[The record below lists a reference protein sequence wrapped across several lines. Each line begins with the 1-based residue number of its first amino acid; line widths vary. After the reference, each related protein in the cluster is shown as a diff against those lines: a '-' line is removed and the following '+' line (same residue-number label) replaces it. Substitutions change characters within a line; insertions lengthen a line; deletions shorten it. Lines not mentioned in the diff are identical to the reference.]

1 MKESITFN
9 LKPNGHEIEKIRG
22 KSCNFLKSHGLP
34 DSTVQEHTMILNE
47 LVKICMKYTNSKP
60 SEIMMTVQ
68 IHISENKITVEVSNP
83 IDQIDNNLLDELD
96 KTIQFIRGYQDPF
109 EALIKMKEVS
119 KNSHLNGSSGIGLA
133 RLAYEGKTML
143 DFFVSED
150 NMMNMSAVKNIDR
163 DQETINTHEIS
174 LKKNKGQITA

>member
-34 DSTVQEHTMILNE
+34 DSTVQEHTFILKE
-47 LVKICMKYTNSKP
+47 LVKTCIKYTNSKT
-60 SEIMMTVQ
+60 SEKIMTVQ
-68 IHISENKITVEVSNP
+68 IHINENKIIVEVSNP
-83 IDQIDNNLLDELD
+83 IDEIDNNLLEELD

-119 KNSHLNGSSGIGLA
+119 KNSHFKGSNGIGLA
-133 RLAYEGKTML
+133 RLAYEGRTML

-150 NMMNMSAVKNIDR
+150 NIMNMSAVKSIYR
-163 DQETINTHEIS
+163 DQETINT
-174 LKKNKGQITA
+174 Q